1 MSRKIINYSILA
13 LITVILII
21 AGIAY
26 WHHQKLYPNTDD
38 AYIEAHVI
46 NVAAQVDGKVQNVYV
61 KNLEEVKKNQLL
73 FTIDPKPFEIAL
85 QNAKANVQNT
95 QLQITANEN
104 AVKAAQAA
112 LAQSQAQLINT
123 QKTYDRIAT
132 LADEGFYAKAGKDNV
147 TRELTVAKQAV
158 KAAQDNLNE
167 AKAKLGKKGS
177 HNAELE
183 MAVSA
188 LSQAQLNL
196 HYTKIV
202 APANGQLAEF
212 KLQPGQTITA
222 YESLFSLVENN
233 LWWAMANLKETNLNR
248 IRVGQKAIVHVDMY
262 PSHPFNG
269 IVKSISPGSGSSFS
283 LLPAE
288 NATGNWVKVTQRFPV
303 RVEIINPDKNFP
315 LRIGASC
322 TVEIDTK

>member
-1 MSRKIINYSILA
+1 MSRKIINYSILT
-13 LITVILII
+13 LITALLII
-21 AGIAY
+21 AGVVY
-26 WHHQKLYPNTDD
+26 WHHQKIYPNTDD

-46 NVAAQVDGKVQNVYV
+46 NVAAQVNGKVQNVYV

-73 FTIDPKPFEIAL
+73 FAINPKPFEIAL
-85 QNAKANVQNT
+85 KNAEANVQNT
-95 QLQITANEN
+95 QLQIIADEN

-123 QKTYDRIAT
+123 QKTYDRITT
-132 LADEGFYAKAGKDNV
+132 LANEGFYAKAGADNA

-158 KAAQDNLNE
+158 NAAKDNLNE
-167 AKAKLGKKGS
+167 TKAKLGKAGS

-183 MAVSA
+183 MAQST
-188 LSQAQLNL
+188 LSQAKLNL

-212 KLQPGQTITA
+212 KLQPGQTVTA

-248 IRVGQKAIVHVDMY
+248 IRVGQKAVVRVDMY
-262 PSHPFNG
+262 PSHPFEG
-269 IVKSISPGSGSSFS
+269 VVKSISPGSGSSFS